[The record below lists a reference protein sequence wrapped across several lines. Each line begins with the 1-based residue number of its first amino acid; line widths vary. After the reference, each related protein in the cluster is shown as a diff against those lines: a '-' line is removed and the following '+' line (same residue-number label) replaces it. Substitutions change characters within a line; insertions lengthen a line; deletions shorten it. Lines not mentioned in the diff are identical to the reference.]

1 MKREQDY
8 FTNYWLDSID
18 RDLVMTEGCG
28 SSTSNLIYK
37 NKLKRG
43 VDNFVRALSKKSI
56 PIQFMDNWETAATDF
71 KTIFIPGNISDK
83 NFDIVIGLA
92 LHEAAHNLYSKPFM
106 TKDEFVNYLKNHK
119 LDIYKLLKKKYIIFY
134 KNGLYN
140 DKYDFDYYTLGTY
153 YTKVFHPLVN
163 IIEDRRID
171 NLAFHTAPGYRGYYQ
186 ALYNKY
192 FINRGINNAIRDQKF
207 INESWD
213 SYIFHLTNFVN
224 PNRQLKSL
232 KYLPWL
238 WNKVDLKNMDRL
250 KSTDDVI
257 SLVFEIIKFL
267 ETNTIPVEKQ
277 DDQKPEQQQPSDQQ
291 QGNGEDQEQQP
302 SDQQQGNGEDQED
315 GSDQNNND
323 SQPDDQTIED
333 NKNFNSNESNK
344 EYNNAKKLIV
354 REYEKVSGISKLS
367 KADRKRMKVIE
378 NTNTTE
384 LEVILSNDYSSE
396 PTKIKVFEYFVRQ
409 KNSIVPG
416 ISLSCPSER
425 RGQAYQRGL
434 NIGKRLAKKLIL
446 RNEDRSVIY
455 SRLKRGRIDSRLIAE
470 IGYGNE
476 KIMNRTITTTYN
488 PSFIHISIDNSG
500 SMGGSRIHE
509 SIVTATAIAVACS
522 IVGSVDVQIS
532 IRTTNHQSNR
542 EGEVFISYIYDSRI
556 HDLNHLKYY
565 MSRIECPGTT
575 PEGLVFGSILNQ
587 LNKIP
592 NNVDKYFINI
602 SDGTPQIN
610 RATDRTSLIRHTKEM
625 VGKIRKTNTKI
636 LSYMIQ
642 NQSERFK
649 EMYGKSAE
657 YIDESNIFEI
667 AKTINKHLLQSK

>member
-277 DDQKPEQQQPSDQQ
+277 DDQKPEQ
-291 QGNGEDQEQQP
+291 QQP